1 MNATEKNL
9 FFRRLS
15 LYLKTGVPIVQSLSL
30 IIEDSKSKKSK
41 VIFSEIKRVVSN
53 GQPVSSGLLCFPKEF
68 DRFSIGFISAGEIS
82 GNLSTSLETLSIVL
96 YKRHQLQKR
105 ILSAISY
112 PALVLCASLCVSVFL
127 VVYIFP
133 KILPILEGLKTSLPL
148 STKILIFFS
157 DFLRTYWWLVL
168 VTVGALAV
176 ISIFGIRIVKVR
188 QGIEKNLLRT
198 PFVGTLFQYYAIIIF
213 SRTLS
218 LQLNSGVQILQA
230 LQLTQIAL
238 PGTLYSEQILT
249 LQSKI
254 ADGQKLSATLRALP
268 QFFPILVC
276 QLVAVGETTGTLSLN
291 LESLA
296 DLYEEY
302 LDDLSKTITLLIEPT
317 LMVCMGF
324 LVGFIAMAIISPV
337 YEMTQNLSIQ

>member
-1 MNATEKNL
+1 MNDTEKNL

-41 VIFSEIKRVVSN
+41 AIFSEIKHLVSN
-53 GQPVSSGLLCFPKEF
+53 GQPISAGLVCFPKVF
-68 DRFSIGFISAGEIS
+68 DRFSIGFIGAGEIS
-82 GNLSTSLETLSIVL
+82 GNLATSLEALSHVL
-96 YKRHQLQKR
+96 YKRQQLRKK

-112 PALVLCASLCVSVFL
+112 PVLVLCASLCVSVFL

-133 KILPILEGLKTSLPL
+133 KILPILQGLKTNLPL
-148 STKILIFFS
+148 STKILIYLS
-157 DFLRTYWWLVL
+157 DFLKNYWWIVL
-168 VTVGALAV
+168 VTFGAFAV
-176 ISIFGIRIVKVR
+176 ISIFGIRHVKVR
-188 QGIEKNLLRT
+188 RNIEVCLLKT
-198 PFVGTLFQYYAIIIF
+198 PLIGTLFQYYAIIIF

-218 LQLNSGVQILQA
+218 LQLNSGVQILSA
-230 LQLTQIAL
+230 LELTQIAL
-238 PGTLYSEQILT
+238 PGTLYSEKIVT

-254 ADGQKLSATLRALP
+254 ARGQKFSVVLRDLP

-276 QLVAVGETTGTLSLN
+276 QMVAVGETTGTLGLN

-296 DLYEEY
+296 NLYEEY
-302 LDDLSKTITLLIEPT
+302 LDEVSKTITLFIEPA

-337 YEMTQNLSIQ
+337 YEMTQNLNIQ